1 MKKLYLTIFL
11 IIFGAALWAQS
22 TNPAGRRVTV
32 GLSFGPSIDWL
43 SPKTDNYQGDGIK
56 IGVKYGIPVDIN
68 FTKQANYYFSTGLF
82 FSHNGGK
89 LKFMD
94 NTILDSNTYSVLMNR
109 SYSATYLII
118 PTGIKLKTPSFK
130 NFVFAGNFGLSHG
143 FLLKG
148 KKLDQCKI
156 GDRDIVD
163 PKKVNYKELLFF
175 KESVY
180 VGVGVEYIIKDDF
193 RANFFINYN
202 YTFTNFFSGK
212 ALNEYYGNIKEKGN
226 LGSIDFV
233 FGVTF

>member
-11 IIFGAALWAQS
+11 IIFGASLWAQS

-43 SPKTDNYQGDGIK
+43 TPKIENYDGGGIK

-94 NTILDSNTYSVLMNR
+94 YTTILDSTNLVSMNR

-130 NFVFAGNFGLSHG
+130 NFVIAGNFGLSHG

-148 KKLDQCKI
+148 KKLDKYKI
-156 GDRDIVD
+156 GDDD
-163 PKKVNYKELLFF
+163 MGDLKKENYKELLFF
-175 KESVY
+175 KETIY

-202 YTFTNFFSGK
+202 YTLTNFFSGK
-212 ALNEYYGNIKEKGN
+212 AFNEYYKIKEKGN
-226 LGSIDFV
+226 LGSVDFV